1 MRALQ
6 RLALALTTLQ
16 MAVEPGVT
24 AAAAAAVTPGSG
36 GEAPLLWFAAELAA
50 PLHEQLAA
58 TFATCEPGSPGAL
71 DTPEL
76 LLGTVQR
83 LAAEYAA
90 RVDFLQVWVTAAYGA
105 PSPMPCCNGVTAR
118 RDVTW
123 TAQNLLFLPTNPTLT
138 DCTCSD
144 TCTVTYEVTHHL
156 PCPSQAVLQA
166 LQLHGAYHVSVEF
179 TRALREA
186 VKQVLRERKL
196 PEASTAQRS
205 VVAACATHAL
215 LCCVQCCVL

>member
-90 RVDFLQVWVTAAYGA
+90 RVDFLQVCVAH
-105 PSPMPCCNGVTAR
+105 
-118 RDVTW
+118 
-123 TAQNLLFLPTNPTLT
+123 
-138 DCTCSD
+138 CS
-144 TCTVTYEVTHHL
+144 L
-156 PCPSQAVLQA
+156 WCPLS
-166 LQLHGAYHVSVEF
+166 Y
-179 TRALREA
+179 
-186 VKQVLRERKL
+186 
-196 PEASTAQRS
+196 
-205 VVAACATHAL
+205 AL
-215 LCCVQCCVL
+215 LQWCHSAT